1 MYLNDLNSSRHNVE
15 KLNRILADTFK
26 HDVDLSEMTT
36 DSLNRMLN
44 TTNAKMTAIKESDL
58 KYWENPQ
65 YNKLGLIQHQL
76 KTYITEIAPTR
87 GDSKRVKAKESTI
100 MEADLDQAEVLLAAQ
115 ELVDE
120 MQKMVENVAEM
131 QVQKL
136 MPIVDAMKEQV
147 GFDVAEQYNAAADGA
162 LGALLDQM
170 KTAKEAVENAT
181 LAARGEPVNTPAA
194 TDMGMDDADMDP
206 EAPMDDMGA
215 DEFGGD
221 DAAAGEENPVG
232 RELKGE
238 SALANM
244 ERGALAEKKFLESK
258 DKLFKMVESGQMS
271 QTDFINVI
279 NELDEGWAEF
289 ARDAKAVG
297 KVAGG
302 GLAKGL
308 GYMLKRDGDKD
319 RSAQDGGFSDR
330 LGRGLTNI
338 GNDAYDS
345 GIDTLKKSFAP
356 AVKYFKGVKEAPEDK
371 QSGVQKLPG
380 KMTPELKKY
389 LSQFGLDRGDVID
402 MMTDPSASPRQF
414 QPLLGKLKGDE
425 RVGVNVGEPV
435 PNQGGVAP
443 KLQNKRG
450 FDPMGDQVPPAS
462 LQNKRGF
469 TPGKQVPP
477 ASLQNKRGFT
487 PGVQT
492 PPTGGAKPAPIDGG
506 IAPGTTK
513 GGPSKLR
520 QRQMNKQRQKQ
531 ANDAFLKKRLDQRYG
546 QGEFAPKPKP
556 RVPDAIGPGSTFTV
570 NPILPNPKPPA
581 PLDGGIKPGT
591 TAGGKSKLRQR
602 LGK

>member
-76 KTYITEIAPTR
+76 KTYITEIAPNR
-87 GDSKRVKAKESTI
+87 ADSKRVKTKESTV

-120 MQKMVENVAEM
+120 MQKMVENIAEM

-147 GFDVAEQYNAAADGA
+147 GFDVAEAYNSAADGA

-181 LAARGEPVNTPAA
+181 LAARGEPVPGGESMP

-206 EAPMDDMGA
+206 EAPIDGDIGM

-238 SALANM
+238 SALADM

-279 NELDEGWAEF
+279 NELDEGWW
-289 ARDAKAVG
+289 DNAKAGG
-297 KVAGG
+297 KIIGG
-302 GLAKGL
+302 GIAKGL
-308 GYMLKRDGDKD
+308 GALLTRDGDKD

-330 LGRGLTNI
+330 LGRGLTKMGTN
-338 GNDAYDS
+338 AVDS
-345 GIDTLKKSFAP
+345 GFDTIAKSYKDAAKKL
-356 AVKYFKGVKEAPEDK
+356 KGVKEAPGDK
-371 QSGVQKLPG
+371 QSGIQKLPA

-389 LSQFGLDRGDVID
+389 LDSLGVGKSDGIAFVPGTADPKSDR
-402 MMTDPSASPRQF
+402 
-414 QPLLGKLKGDE
+414 PLN
-425 RVGVNVGEPV
+425 RF
-435 PNQGGVAP
+435 AP
-443 KLQNKRG
+443 
-450 FDPMGDQVPPAS
+450 
-462 LQNKRGF
+462 
-469 TPGKQVPP
+469 
-477 ASLQNKRGFT
+477 
-487 PGVQT
+487 
-492 PPTGGAKPAPIDGG
+492 PPTGPGGDEALPTSKQPKSPTYMSPAPKTDRPLNRFAPPPTGPGGDQPLPKMKKSAKPNMGMGVPARPAPIDGG

-520 QRQMNKQRQKQ
+520 QRQMQKQ

-546 QGEFAPKPKP
+546 QGEFAPKTPNIAPTAPAQPP
-556 RVPDAIGPGSTFTV
+556 R
-570 NPILPNPKPPA
+570 PA
-581 PLDGGIKPGT
+581 PLDGGIAPGT